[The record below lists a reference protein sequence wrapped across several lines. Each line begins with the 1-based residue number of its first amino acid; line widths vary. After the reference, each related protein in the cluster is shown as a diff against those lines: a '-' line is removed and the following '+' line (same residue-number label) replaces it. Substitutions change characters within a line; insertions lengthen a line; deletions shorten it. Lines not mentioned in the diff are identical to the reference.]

1 MISSLRLEFGTVR
14 QVSPN
19 TIAED
24 KAGSGS
30 ANPSPVSIPAVPTNK
45 SSEPNNANILNLSV
59 QSGDVDHPRVDK
71 EDTEKVENLFAG
83 FKEKISTVG
92 NDKNTPFVKSVNADL
107 KSSPNEGA
115 PTVGKF
121 PFSVIVKSIHEAYS
135 AFSSFIGP
143 NGDQLE
149 RIAFSAISAISAG
162 LRSLFPIVKE
172 ALTTLQD
179 SHPVLAVISLTL
191 ATVHVAIS
199 LIATLIATRNFPTD
213 LFETNETSVS
223 ENQPNDLKESLNLF
237 LDEIG
242 EKLNALQKLGLVG
255 ALGAVREWLMLSSA
269 VVSLLAILPVVIKTI
284 APIISIPIAAIGAGA
299 VNLVAAII
307 ELVQGVTEYISLGI
321 DLKKLKDS
329 EAVMKNMGNYSQD
342 ELDKLIA
349 KIKNKENEL
358 IASRVRIGKAL
369 CGIALSTASIVAGVF
384 MITASVSVPVLPAI
398 LASLSVLTVA
408 IYIVVTIAVRMN
420 RLQEEAAL
428 ESPPQVSEDSSGPLL
443 TDSEEA
449 ENESESDNES
459 KNKPASPPPLYV

>member
-1 MISSLRLEFGTVR
+1 M
-14 QVSPN
+14 
-19 TIAED
+19 
-24 KAGSGS
+24 
-30 ANPSPVSIPAVPTNK
+30 
-45 SSEPNNANILNLSV
+45 
-59 QSGDVDHPRVDK
+59 
-71 EDTEKVENLFAG
+71 
-83 FKEKISTVG
+83 
-92 NDKNTPFVKSVNADL
+92 
-107 KSSPNEGA
+107 
-115 PTVGKF
+115 
-121 PFSVIVKSIHEAYS
+121 
-135 AFSSFIGP
+135 
-143 NGDQLE
+143 
-149 RIAFSAISAISAG
+149 
-162 LRSLFPIVKE
+162 
-172 ALTTLQD
+172 
-179 SHPVLAVISLTL
+179 
-191 ATVHVAIS
+191 
-199 LIATLIATRNFPTD
+199 
-213 LFETNETSVS
+213 
-223 ENQPNDLKESLNLF
+223 NLF

-299 VNLVAAII
+299 INLVAAII

-321 DLKKLKDS
+321 DLKRLKDS
-329 EAVMKNMGNYSQD
+329 EAVMKKMENYSQD

-408 IYIVVTIAVRMN
+408 IYIVVTIAVRMD

-459 KNKPASPPPLYV
+459 ENEPASPPPLYV

>member
-45 SSEPNNANILNLSV
+45 SPEPKNANILNLNV
-59 QSGDVDHPRVDK
+59 QSGAVDHPRVEK
-71 EDTEKVENLFAG
+71 EDTEKNDNLFAR

-92 NDKNTPFVKSVNADL
+92 NDKNTPFVKSVNAAL

-115 PTVGKF
+115 PAVEKF

-199 LIATLIATRNFPTD
+199 LIATLIATRNFPTA
-213 LFETNETSVS
+213 LFGTDETSES
-223 ENQPNDLKESLNLF
+223 ENPAERLKGILEF
-237 LDEIG
+237 I
-242 EKLNALQKLGLVG
+242 LG
-255 ALGAVREWLMLSSA
+255 RNW
-269 VVSLLAILPVVIKTI
+269 
-284 APIISIPIAAIGAGA
+284 
-299 VNLVAAII
+299 
-307 ELVQGVTEYISLGI
+307 
-321 DLKKLKDS
+321 
-329 EAVMKNMGNYSQD
+329 
-342 ELDKLIA
+342 
-349 KIKNKENEL
+349 
-358 IASRVRIGKAL
+358 
-369 CGIALSTASIVAGVF
+369 
-384 MITASVSVPVLPAI
+384 
-398 LASLSVLTVA
+398 
-408 IYIVVTIAVRMN
+408 
-420 RLQEEAAL
+420 
-428 ESPPQVSEDSSGPLL
+428 
-443 TDSEEA
+443 
-449 ENESESDNES
+449 
-459 KNKPASPPPLYV
+459 